1 MNKLK
6 IFTNGII
13 KENPSFVL
21 LLGMCP
27 LLAVTTSVN
36 NAIGMGLAATA
47 VLIGSNFVVSC
58 MRKIIPDKIRIA
70 SYIVIIAGFVTLVQ
84 MLVEAFVPAL
94 YDALGVFLPLI
105 VVNCIILAR
114 AESFASKNPPLA
126 SVLDGA
132 GMGLGFTLGLTVVS
146 TIRELLGS
154 GSFYG
159 LKLFGDGFQGA
170 TVMILPPGG
179 FLSLGIIIAVINLY
193 RIHKKR
199 KAVMR
204 MSFLHR
210 ILMISLTAILVENFV
225 LVKFMGICPFLGV
238 SKKLKTS
245 IGMGGAVTFV
255 MGLSSAI
262 TWLVQEYLLN
272 PFGLEYLQTIA
283 FILVIAALVQFVEMA
298 LMKLS
303 PPLYDALGIY
313 LPLITTNCAVLG
325 VTILNQQKG
334 FGFVDS
340 IVNGVAAALG
350 FTMALLLF
358 AGVRERLE
366 NSDIPEFMQGF
377 SIALISASLISLAF
391 FGFQGFKFM

>member
-146 TIRELLGS
+146 TIRELLGN

-159 LKLFGDGFQGA
+159 LKLFGEGFQGA

-193 RIHKKR
+193 RIHKK
-199 KAVMR
+199 
-204 MSFLHR
+204 
-210 ILMISLTAILVENFV
+210 
-225 LVKFMGICPFLGV
+225 
-238 SKKLKTS
+238 KK
-245 IGMGGAVTFV
+245 GGNA
-255 MGLSSAI
+255 
-262 TWLVQEYLLN
+262 
-272 PFGLEYLQTIA
+272 
-283 FILVIAALVQFVEMA
+283 
-298 LMKLS
+298 K
-303 PPLYDALGIY
+303 
-313 LPLITTNCAVLG
+313 
-325 VTILNQQKG
+325 
-334 FGFVDS
+334 
-340 IVNGVAAALG
+340 
-350 FTMALLLF
+350 
-358 AGVRERLE
+358 
-366 NSDIPEFMQGF
+366 
-377 SIALISASLISLAF
+377 
-391 FGFQGFKFM
+391 